1 MTRKAPG
8 KYRRTGISL
17 MQLAEMF
24 PDEEAATKWFE
35 FIYWESGR
43 RCGHCQSKNTKEVP
57 NAKPMPYWCTD
68 CRSYFSVR
76 TGTVLQC
83 TRVPLRKW
91 AFAIYLYVTN
101 LKGISSMKLHREI
114 HVTQRTAWY
123 MLHRIRTSWE
133 QTGLCDT
140 LGPMEADETYVGGLE
155 GNKHASKKLHAGRGA
170 VGKTPV
176 AGVKSRQTN
185 RVVAKVVEDTTSESL
200 LDDFLFDHIRKG
212 STIYTDEAKAYKRL
226 DTYDLIHEA
235 VSHSDGE
242 YVREE
247 DIHTNGIESFWSVL
261 KRAHQGTFHR
271 MSKKHLQRY
280 VTEFVT
286 KHNMREF
293 DTDEQMASIV
303 AGLAGHRLMY
313 ESLVL

>member
-1 MTRKAPG
+1 MPRKAPG

-24 PDEEAATKWFE
+24 PDEETATEWFE
-35 FIYWESGR
+35 SIYWDGER
-43 RCGHCQSKNTKEVP
+43 RCGHCHSMNTKVVP

-91 AFAIYLYVTN
+91 AFAVYLYVTN
-101 LKGISSMKLHREI
+101 LKGISSMKLHRDLN
-114 HVTQRTAWY
+114 VTQKTAWY
-123 MLHRIRTSWE
+123 MLHRIRDSWV
-133 QTGLCDT
+133 QTGLDDAV
-140 LGPMEADETYVGGLE
+140 GPMEADETFVGGLE
-155 GNKHASKKLHAGRGA
+155 RNKHASKKMHTGGGVRGKA
-170 VGKTPV
+170 VV
-176 AGVKSRQTN
+176 AGVKNRNTN
-185 RVVAKVVEDTTSESL
+185 QVAAQVVPDLTTDSL
-200 LDDFLFDHIRKG
+200 EDFLFDYLCDG
-212 STIYTDEAKAYKRL
+212 STIYTDEAQVYKRL
-226 DTYDLIHEA
+226 KTYDLIHESI
-235 VSHSDGE
+235 SHSDGE

-261 KRAHQGTFHR
+261 KRAHKGTFHK

-286 KHNMREF
+286 KHNFREW

-313 ESLVL
+313 QDLVL